1 MNINSE
7 RLAFWFLRLNGFLTI
22 TNFVVHP
29 EAPRDDGA
37 YPQQTDVDLLGVRFP
52 FRAENRG
59 RPMPDF
65 PLFADE
71 RRVQVVLSEVKTSQ
85 CRLNG
90 PWTNPE
96 FQNLQ
101 KVLCAGGFRPPDQVD
116 AIAGTLYETGVW
128 TDNEMAI
135 RIVCF
140 GARHNNGVKQKF
152 PDVPQLLWHQDVLP
166 FIFRRFHEYHLE
178 KRMHEQW
185 EVDGKELFI
194 AARDAEDIN
203 AFLGSV
209 EVVGP

>member
-22 TNFVVHP
+22 PNFVVHP

-37 YPQQTDVDLLGVRFP
+37 YSQQTDVDLLGVRFP

-65 PLFADE
+65 PLFGDE

-96 FQNLQ
+96 LQNLQ

-116 AIAGTLYETGVW
+116 AISGTLYETGVW

-166 FIFRRFHEYHLE
+166 FIFQRFHEYHLE

-185 EVDGKELFI
+185 EVDGKELFTT
-194 AARDAEDIN
+194 ARDAEDIN

-209 EVVGP
+209 EVIGP

>member
-22 TNFVVHP
+22 PNFVVHP

-116 AIAGTLYETGVW
+116 AIAGTLYETGLW

-135 RIVCF
+135 RIVCL

-185 EVDGKELFI
+185 EVDGKELFTT
-194 AARDAEDIN
+194 ARDAEDIN

-209 EVVGP
+209 EVVRP